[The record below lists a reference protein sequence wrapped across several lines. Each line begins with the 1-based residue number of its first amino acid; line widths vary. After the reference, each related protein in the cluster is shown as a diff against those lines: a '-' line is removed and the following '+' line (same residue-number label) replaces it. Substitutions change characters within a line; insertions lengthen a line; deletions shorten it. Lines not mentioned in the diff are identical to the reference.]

1 MDGATRTWQWV
12 LLHVPKVAIQQV
24 GLDGAGC
31 VWLAGWFNGSTATFG
46 PVTLAHNGSTNGSTG
61 YLARLGSGPLATQP
75 AGLQPAALQVWSNPG
90 GANVGAGAKDGATFM
105 CISCLP
111 GCAEVQ

>member
-1 MDGATRTWQWV
+1 M
-12 LLHVPKVAIQQV
+12 PKVAIQQV
-24 GLDGAGC
+24 GLDGVGC

-75 AGLQPAALQVWSNPG
+75 AGLQPAALQVWPNPG
-90 GANVGAGAKDGATFM
+90 GANVGAGAKNGAARAGAAAGHRIGIQSTANGL
-105 CISCLP
+105 SS
-111 GCAEVQ
+111 